1 MFSGPEFLLIFLI
14 MLIVLGPVRMAEVAK
29 KLGEFIGQARRMAS
43 NLQYQLE
50 DELEIQKI
58 RKQLPNRVDLES
70 SLGID
75 ELKKDVNALKKPLLD
90 SQGKVAEAD
99 HTDADSKASSEAEA
113 EAVADSAAQDPADAD
128 EAPAPEKIDP

>member
-90 SQGKVAEAD
+90 SEGTLKETD
-99 HTDADSKASSEAEA
+99 HTDADAKASSDAEA
-113 EAVADSAAQDPADAD
+113 EAVADSATDDPADAD
-128 EAPAPEKIDP
+128 EAPISEKVDS